1 MKSIKISKFSVIIS
15 IALVLLLA
23 GVFATLMIYTNTL
36 SKNIKENL
44 AITLVLKE
52 GSGYAQMISIE
63 EQIKYE
69 KIVKK

>member
-1 MKSIKISKFSVIIS
+1 MKSIRISKFSVIIS

-44 AITLVLKE
+44 AVTLVLKE

-63 EQIKYE
+63 EQIK
-69 KIVKK
+69 KKKKS